1 MNVFSAASVAAPFLQ
16 ISPKSLAIPLDGT
29 RGLTISCTDCVP
41 GREGGRLEFLVDDP
55 AVAAVQTDELFIF
68 ANPAITA
75 VNVVGL
81 AEGATVFR
89 VRLYDGA
96 GTVPILSAA
105 ASVSV
110 LPAVDCPFE
119 LLARSE
125 VDGADRLEVLRSVRD
140 DVLMGDA
147 AGRRLVGR
155 FYEHVE
161 ETTSILLRRPR
172 LFLEA
177 REQFLSL
184 FAIADNLAAGE
195 PSLITREELGE
206 LTGFLRALEEE
217 ASPELRRALAATRTE
232 LSRGKM
238 LRRFGVEV
246 IGERR

>member
-1 MNVFSAASVAAPFLQ
+1 MNAISAAALAAPFLQ

-41 GREGGRLEFLVDDP
+41 GREGGRLEFSVDDP

-68 ANPAITA
+68 TNPAITA
-75 VNVVGL
+75 VNVLGL
-81 AEGATVFR
+81 SEGATIFR

-110 LPAVDCPFE
+110 LAPVDCPFE
-119 LLARSE
+119 LLAQSE
-125 VDGADRLEVLRSVRD
+125 VDGADRLAVLRSVRD
-140 DVLMGDA
+140 DVMMADA
-147 AGRRLVGR
+147 SGRRLVVR
-155 FYEHVE
+155 FYEHIE

-195 PSLITREELGE
+195 PSFITREEIGA
-206 LTGFLRALEEE
+206 LTRWMRDLEDE
-217 ASPELRRALAATRTE
+217 ASPELRRALAATRAE
-232 LSRGKM
+232 LSRGKT

-246 IGERR
+246 VGERR